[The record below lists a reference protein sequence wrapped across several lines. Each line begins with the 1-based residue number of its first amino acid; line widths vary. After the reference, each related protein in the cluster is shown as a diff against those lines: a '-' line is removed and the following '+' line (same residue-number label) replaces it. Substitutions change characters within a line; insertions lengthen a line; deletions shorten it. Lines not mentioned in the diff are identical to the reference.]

1 MQDDATRILVSTN
14 KPKPRT
20 GGDACLVH
28 IYPTGPGMGSRYPL
42 GDSPVVLGRDDDCHI
57 HLTDD
62 SVSRKHACIQPE
74 TDGYTVSR
82 HLDVIEAHV
91 GGNLFD
97 YVIVNSNNAPPLSA
111 AALEAGIHRVPFD
124 RERAAQRPLHYILAD
139 VVSLRITT
147 HHDPEK
153 LARVIMK
160 RVWR

>member
-1 MQDDATRILVSTN
+1 VTIQHSHDEQNDGNVNVAEQPHAPNTFEVIAPSEITEAPTATTVT
-14 KPKPRT
+14 
-20 GGDACLVH
+20 
-28 IYPTGPGMGSRYPL
+28 PTTQPG
-42 GDSPVVLGRDDDCHI
+42 
-57 HLTDD
+57 
-62 SVSRKHACIQPE
+62 E

-97 YVIVNSNNAPPLSA
+97 YVVVNSNNAPPLSV
-111 AALEAGIHRVPFD
+111 AALDAGIHRVPFD
-124 RERAAQRPLHYILAD
+124 RERAAQRPLHYVLAD
-139 VVSLRITT
+139 VISPRITT